1 MHVETDQE
9 DADICARLLQRA
21 EACLDASERLC
32 ADMID
37 GSWQSSFSRGTVCLW
52 LGFHAVE
59 LFMKACI
66 CRLDRSKR
74 LNTHSLGTLNLILEE
89 LDPALTLD
97 VPFGPEPVAAD
108 YELMEIALENDRTM
122 HEQLSYPIDRQG
134 RAWDG
139 VRGFSEHYF
148 RDDLRK
154 IRAEF
159 ERVRPMVFGG
169 SF

>member
-1 MHVETDQE
+1 MHVESDHD
-9 DADICARLLQRA
+9 DADICSRLLQRA

-37 GSWQSSFSRGTVCLW
+37 GSWQSSFSRGAVCLW

-66 CRLDRSKR
+66 CRLDRTKH
-74 LNTHSLGTLNLILEE
+74 LNTHSLGALNLILEE
-89 LDPALTLD
+89 LDPALALD
-97 VPFGPEPVAAD
+97 VPFGLEPVAAD

-122 HEQLSYPIDRQG
+122 HEQLTYPIDRKG

-139 VRGFSEHYF
+139 IRGFSANYF
-148 RDDLRK
+148 RDDLRDF
-154 IRAEF
+154 RAEF
-159 ERVRPMVFGG
+159 ERVRQIVFGDNY
-169 SF
+169 